1 MHKTMVAKQLLL
13 IGSHLKKRSLN
24 CFSGLMHTVENTQTI
39 LIFWKQSRCRPRLIK
54 TAFVLL
60 SGLFDL
66 RPEVIRA
73 SLLVTINMSRCQQA
87 QLENNQC
94 VRNIP
99 QRFHPFGTNW
109 VCITNDFKIMIL
121 LMIPQPAAQNKNP
134 RMTFYHLVYMQHFNN
149 A

>member
-1 MHKTMVAKQLLL
+1 
-13 IGSHLKKRSLN
+13 
-24 CFSGLMHTVENTQTI
+24 MHTVENTQTI

-94 VRNIP
+94 VRNI
-99 QRFHPFGTNW
+99 
-109 VCITNDFKIMIL
+109 ITNDFKIMIL

-134 RMTFYHLVYMQHFNN
+134 RMTFHHLVYMQHFNN